1 MFSHRAAASASIY
14 TLSLHD
20 ALPICTLED
29 PVIRRIAERHGNSP
43 AQMMLRWHL
52 DQGRQ
57 VIPTS
62 AHAGRITENLDLFDV
77 APERGGARRDRRA
90 RHRGEIGRAHV

>member
-1 MFSHRAAASASIY
+1 M
-14 TLSLHD
+14 
-20 ALPICTLED
+20 
-29 PVIRRIAERHGNSP
+29 IRRIAERHGNSP

-62 AHAGRITENLDLFDV
+62 AHTGRITENLDLFDV
-77 APERGGARRDRRA
+77 ALSAEELAEIDGLDTGVRGGPDPESITLAE
-90 RHRGEIGRAHV
+90 HSMEIPEG